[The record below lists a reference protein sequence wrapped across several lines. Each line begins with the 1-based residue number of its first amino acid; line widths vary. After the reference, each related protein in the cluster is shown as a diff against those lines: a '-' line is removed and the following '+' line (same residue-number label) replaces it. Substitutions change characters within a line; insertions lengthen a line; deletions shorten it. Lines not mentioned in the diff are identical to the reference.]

1 MFWWV
6 TLWLF
11 ANSVNITQMTNI
23 FIDSLLSSW
32 FSEHENWEYYRII
45 IPMQA
50 VVANCKLHCHLHFH
64 LKLSVGDWEVH
75 NEFIICTWTDVLLAF
90 QFQISSALNIE
101 HYTSTHT
108 RPGLRP
114 RLNKGPAAW
123 RQINIVCRIA
133 NIENS
138 HSVQHTGGHFSEF
151 PNVVCFSKW
160 DGMNFEHVKIK
171 SLKPRI
177 NSFGVLLITSWQI

>member
-1 MFWWV
+1 MGPSRNVNKTSSNTFLSVSFSFIDWNYFFLTKYAGNTTIFCSNMFWWV

-32 FSEHENWEYYRII
+32 FSEHKNWEYYRII
-45 IPMQA
+45 IPMKA

-108 RPGLRP
+108 RPGVRP
-114 RLNKGPAAW
+114 GLNKGPG
-123 RQINIVCRIA
+123 
-133 NIENS
+133 
-138 HSVQHTGGHFSEF
+138 SVTT
-151 PNVVCFSKW
+151 N
-160 DGMNFEHVKIK
+160 
-171 SLKPRI
+171 
-177 NSFGVLLITSWQI
+177 